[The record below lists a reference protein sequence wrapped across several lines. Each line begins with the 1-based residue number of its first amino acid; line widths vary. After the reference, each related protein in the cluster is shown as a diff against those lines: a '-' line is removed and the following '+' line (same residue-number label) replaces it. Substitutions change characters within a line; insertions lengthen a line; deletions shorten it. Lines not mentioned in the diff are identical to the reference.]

1 MFCALLSHSVIS
13 DSLWPYGLWPTRLL
27 YPWGFSRQEYWNGL
41 PCSLLQNIF
50 PIQGSNPGLSHYK
63 RILYHLSHQRMCNQ
77 KERYKWTSLQKRN
90 RVTDRENT
98 SMVTRKGTM
107 GRNELGDWDW
117 HIHTTVYNVMT
128 NKDLLYSPGNFFQYS
143 IMTYM
148 GNGFLKVWRYVSV
161 QPIRFAVQQRITQH
175 CKSTIL

>member
-1 MFCALLSHSVIS
+1 MLCLVTQSCLILCDPMDCGPPGSSIHGDSPGKNTGMGCHALSSRIYSHSRDQIQVSRITSGFFTIWATRECVIKKN
-13 DSLWPYGLWPTRLL
+13 GTNELL
-27 YPWGFSRQEYWNGL
+27 Y
-41 PCSLLQNIF
+41 
-50 PIQGSNPGLSHYK
+50 K
-63 RILYHLSHQRMCNQ
+63 
-77 KERYKWTSLQKRN
+77 KE

-128 NKDLLYSPGNFFQYS
+128 NNDLLYSPGNFFQYS

-148 GNGFLKVWRYVSV
+148 GNGFLKVWRYVCV
-161 QPIRFAVQQRITQH
+161 
-175 CKSTIL
+175 